1 MKIKLVFMLGIIA
14 ISFSVLFSQ
23 NVPFI
28 PESRLVNWKNAGLLP
43 QTPLRADNLINI
55 TDYAGSD
62 YDKIVNAVSDANNL
76 PGTTIIYLPAGTYS
90 INSTISITNI
100 KDGGIIFQG
109 DGSESTILVFD
120 GLSANDNCFYVHGS
134 YSSNNMTVTQNI
146 SKGSKT
152 IIGSF
157 SNLSAGDWI
166 HLCEENFDDHYSE
179 TGYVGQITQ
188 LESGGTS
195 SLIIKDDA
203 SKSYIFK

>member
-62 YDKIVNAVSDANNL
+62 YDKIVNAINDANN
-76 PGTTIIYLPAGTYS
+76 LPAGTYS

-120 GLSANDNCFYVHGS
+120 GLPSDANCFYVYGS
-134 YSSNNMTVTQNI
+134 YASDPMDATQNI

>member
-1 MKIKLVFMLGIIA
+1 
-14 ISFSVLFSQ
+14 LFSQ

-62 YDKIVNAVSDANNL
+62 YDKIVNAINDANN
-76 PGTTIIYLPAGTYS
+76 LPAGTYS

-120 GLSANDNCFYVHGS
+120 GLPSDANCFYVYGS
-134 YSSNNMTVTQNI
+134 YASDPMDATQNI